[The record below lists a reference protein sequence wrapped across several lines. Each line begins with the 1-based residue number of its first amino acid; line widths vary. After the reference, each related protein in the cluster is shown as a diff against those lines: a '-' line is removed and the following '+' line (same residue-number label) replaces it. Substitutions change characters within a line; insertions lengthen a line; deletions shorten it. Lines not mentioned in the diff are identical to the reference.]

1 MSGPKHVLITGAGRG
16 LGRHIALRALEAGYE
31 VTGLAR
37 TQGEVGHDDYPMIL
51 CDVSDAAAVAAAFR
65 TLRGRP
71 LWGLIAA
78 AGAASMNL
86 HLTTP
91 PETMRRL
98 LSVNLLGTMLCAAE
112 AGRLM
117 ARHRQGRII
126 TFSSIAVA
134 LGLAGEA
141 SYVAAKS
148 GIEGFSRAFA
158 REMAPLGITVNVVA
172 PGPVKTALIR
182 GVPETK
188 IAALGARQ
196 VLPGEMT
203 AEDVWHSVSWL
214 LDERSAA
221 LSGEVLHVGGV

>member
-1 MSGPKHVLITGAGRG
+1 MSSPKHIVITGAGRG
-16 LGRHIALRALEAGYE
+16 IGRHLALRALEAGYE

-37 TQGEVGHDDYPMIL
+37 TRGEVGHDDYPMIL
-51 CDVSDAAAVAAAFR
+51 CDVSDASAVAAAFG
-65 TLRGRP
+65 TLRKRP

-98 LSVNLLGTMLCAAE
+98 LSVNLLGTMLCCAE

-117 ARHRQGRII
+117 ARRRQGRII

-141 SYVAAKS
+141 SYVAAKA

-158 REMAPLGITVNVVA
+158 REMAPLGVTVNVVA
-172 PGPVKTALIR
+172 PGPVDTALIR
-182 GVPETK
+182 GVPEAK
-188 IAALGARQ
+188 IAALRARQ
-196 VLPGEMT
+196 VLPGAVT
-203 AEDVWHSVSWL
+203 AEDVWRSVSWL
-214 LDERSAA
+214 LDENGAA
-221 LSGEVLHVGGV
+221 VSGEVLHVGGV

>member
-1 MSGPKHVLITGAGRG
+1 M
-16 LGRHIALRALEAGYE
+16 
-31 VTGLAR
+31 
-37 TQGEVGHDDYPMIL
+37 
-51 CDVSDAAAVAAAFR
+51 
-65 TLRGRP
+65 
-71 LWGLIAA
+71 
-78 AGAASMNL
+78 
-86 HLTTP
+86 
-91 PETMRRL
+91 
-98 LSVNLLGTMLCAAE
+98 
-112 AGRLM
+112 
-117 ARHRQGRII
+117 
-126 TFSSIAVA
+126 
-134 LGLAGEA
+134 
-141 SYVAAKS
+141 AAKS

-188 IAALGARQ
+188 IAALRARQ